1 MNLPPGSIEAT
12 VSRAYYNPQQKTF
25 LTAEL
30 LYLVPIYRF
39 NVLNQQL
46 SKHYPVDKGRP
57 VQVVAILGTL
67 PVRYQ
72 GNIFNVPVQ
81 IVYYDG
87 YPMLPPV
94 VQVVPTPEMMIKPNE
109 FVRED
114 GVVTSDILK
123 RWNSQCNTKALLDDL
138 IAAFS
143 YKMPVFGRTPGT
155 NRQTQ
160 PAPAN
165 RQTQPTPAIR
175 GLQPMQGTNLTLP
188 LREQFELKA
197 SELISEL
204 EVLEKDRLA
213 LMNSADSI
221 KQVKSTLREEQSQ
234 ANSRLAALDQAKTT
248 AFQWVS
254 ANSAVE
260 AATMSLDQL
269 LPLENPLSAS
279 LLQSLACEQAY
290 EETSN
295 ALVEGFGMRRCST
308 EDFIRS
314 LKSIYRDMFLELQ
327 RKERAMQ
334 MLKAGR

>member
-1 MNLPPGSIEAT
+1 MNVPPGSIEAA
-12 VSRAYYNPQQKTF
+12 VSRTYYNPQQKSF

-30 LYLVPIYRF
+30 LYLVPIYHF
-39 NVLNQQL
+39 GVQNQQL
-46 SKHYPVDKGRP
+46 SKHYPGDQGRP
-57 VQVVAILGTL
+57 VQVVAIRGIL
-67 PVRYQ
+67 PVQYQ

-81 IVYYDG
+81 IVYYEG
-87 YPMLPPV
+87 YPMRPPV

-109 FVRED
+109 FVRDD
-114 GVVTSDILK
+114 GVVVSNIMK
-123 RWNSQCNTKALLDDL
+123 RWNPQCNTKVLIDDL

-143 YKMPVFGRTPGT
+143 YKMPVFSKPSGA
-155 NRQTQ
+155 NRPQQ
-160 PAPAN
+160 PMPAN
-165 RQTQPTPAIR
+165 RPQQPMPANR
-175 GLQPMQGTNLTLP
+175 PQQPMQGTNIAIP

-213 LMNSADSI
+213 LMKSTDSI
-221 KQVKSTLREEQSQ
+221 KQVKSTLKEEQSQ
-234 ANSRLAALDQAKTT
+234 ANSRLAAVERAKTT

-260 AATMSLDQL
+260 AAMSLDQL
-269 LPLENPLSAS
+269 LPPENPLSAS
-279 LLQSLACEQAY
+279 LLQSLAYEQAY

-295 ALVEGFGMRRCST
+295 AVVEGFGMRRCST